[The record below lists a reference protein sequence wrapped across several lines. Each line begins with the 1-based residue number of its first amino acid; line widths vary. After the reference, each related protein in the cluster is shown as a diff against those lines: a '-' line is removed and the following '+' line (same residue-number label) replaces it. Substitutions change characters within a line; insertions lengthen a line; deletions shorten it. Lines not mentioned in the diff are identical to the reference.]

1 MALLRQPL
9 AVDPEMGTRPLDC
22 AYVFTARILPESE
35 GRIELIA
42 GIETRG
48 ASLRARTFRVTRPL
62 RVTEAW
68 RSQTRE
74 RVKGRVH
81 AVVRA
86 RRNMILDH

>member
-1 MALLRQPL
+1 MNA
-9 AVDPEMGTRPLDC
+9 T
-22 AYVFTARILPESE
+22 SE
-35 GRIELIA
+35 HLSVYSGGAEELQIIQAGRV
-42 GIETRG
+42 
-48 ASLRARTFRVTRPL
+48 TFRVTRPL
-62 RVTEAW
+62 RVTETW